1 MGSVMG
7 SDDPAGFTAVKVTS
21 ADCPSVVAE
30 PIIVAPDKDNPAGR
44 LAAVYVIG
52 PSPPAVRV

>member
-7 SDDPAGFTAVKVTS
+7 VDDPAAFTAVKVALT
-21 ADCPSVVAE
+21 DCPSVVAE
-30 PIIVAPDKDNPAGR
+30 PIIVDPDKDNPAGR

-52 PSPPAVRV
+52 